1 MDYRSTVFYNLFLN
15 LLQKLGIKPRK
26 MKEFMKFGVVGGS
39 GVLVNMGFFFIFTR
53 YAGIRIEFASPLAI
67 EISILTNFFLNNA
80 WTFRK
85 RDTRIGFG
93 GRILRYHLV
102 TAVAGLVN
110 YLTLLLLANVFG
122 MHDMIANLIGIL
134 LGTFINF
141 FLNSMWTWRVSGTA
155 ESPAGEGITPGP
167 IQSQEELQ

>member
-1 MDYRSTVFYNLFLN
+1 M
-15 LLQKLGIKPRK
+15 GISALK
-26 MKEFMKFGVVGGS
+26 MKEFLRFAVVGGS
-39 GVLVNMGFFFIFTR
+39 GVLVNMGCLFILTR
-53 YAGIRIEFASPLAI
+53 YAGMRIEFASPVAI

-85 RDTRIGFG
+85 RDTQIGFG

-102 TAVAGLVN
+102 TAMAGVVN

-122 MHDMIANLIGIL
+122 MHDLIANLIGII

-141 FLNSMWTWRVSGTA
+141 FLNSLWTWRI
-155 ESPAGEGITPGP
+155 SPDQDDFSAG
-167 IQSQEELQ
+167 

>member
-1 MDYRSTVFYNLFLN
+1 MDYRSTQLYHLYVR
-15 LLQKLGIKPRK
+15 LLRSRGIKPEK
-26 MKEFMKFGVVGGS
+26 MKEFMKFAVVGGS
-39 GVLVNMGFFFIFTR
+39 GVLVNMGCFYVFTR
-53 YAGIRIEFASPLAI
+53 YAGIRIEFASPMAI

-85 RDTRIGFG
+85 RDTKIGFA

-110 YLTLLLLANVFG
+110 YLTLLLLTHVAG
-122 MHDMIANLIGIL
+122 LHDLVSNLIGII

-141 FLNSMWTWRVSGTA
+141 FLNSLWTWRII
-155 ESPAGEGITPGP
+155 EPGEK
-167 IQSQEELQ
+167 

>member
-1 MDYRSTVFYNLFLN
+1 MDYRSTGIYKSFVG
-15 LLQKLGIKPRK
+15 LLLKFGIKPEK
-26 MKEFMKFGVVGGS
+26 MKEFMKFAVVGGS

-53 YAGIRIEFASPLAI
+53 YAGVRMEFASPMAI

-85 RDTRIGFG
+85 RDTRVGFT

-110 YLTLLLLANVFG
+110 YLTLLLLAKVFG
-122 MHDMIANLIGIL
+122 MHDMIGNLIGIL
-134 LGTFINF
+134 LGTVINF
-141 FLNSMWTWRVSGTA
+141 FLNSLWTWRVID
-155 ESPAGEGITPGP
+155 P
-167 IQSQEELQ
+167 QEN